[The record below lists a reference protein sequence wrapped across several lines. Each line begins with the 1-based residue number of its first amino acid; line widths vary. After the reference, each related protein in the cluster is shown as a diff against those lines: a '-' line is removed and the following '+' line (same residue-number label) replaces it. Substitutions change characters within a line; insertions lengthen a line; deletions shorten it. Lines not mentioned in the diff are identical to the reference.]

1 MLKISTQTAWSP
13 SWPPPHSAMDFPG
26 DAVVKNL
33 PASARDMGLIHGFD
47 PWLRKILWRRKWQP
61 TPVFLPAKFHG
72 LPWSLTGCSP
82 WGHNLVTEQQQ
93 QSETIVKPLPTTVAN
108 LCNILI
114 NTCESVQIFLYHLS
128 VWSIT

>member
-13 SWPPPHSAMDFPG
+13 SLPLPHSAMGFPG

-33 PASARDMGLIHGFD
+33 PASARDMGLIYGSGRFSGEGNGNRLQYSC
-47 PWLRKILWRRKWQP
+47 LRNSMVEEPGRLQSMGSQISR
-61 TPVFLPAKFHG
+61 
-72 LPWSLTGCSP
+72 
-82 WGHNLVTEQQQ
+82 HNLVTEQQQ
-93 QSETIVKPLPTTVAN
+93 QSETIVKPLPTTVTN